1 MTGHEP
7 IIAMRNGGK
16 RPSFVF
22 LNDYPCETD
31 WHGHGEHATVCTAG
45 DVVQLL
51 DLRFLV
57 GLRVSISSQS
67 EVRAMAL
74 FEQCKAAGAECV
86 GAAHIDPTRKPWD
99 QSGWASVWHKSKE
112 VICGRNF

>member
-1 MTGHEP
+1 MRGHEA
-7 IIAMRNGGK
+7 ILAMRQAGK

-22 LNDYPCETD
+22 LNDYPCETA
-31 WHGHGEHATVCTAG
+31 WQQHGDHATVSTDG

-57 GLRVSISSQS
+57 GLKVSISSES

-74 FEQCKAAGAECV
+74 FDQCKAAGASCV
-86 GAAHIDPTRKPWD
+86 GAAHIDKTRKPWD
-99 QSGWASVWHKSKE
+99 QHGWSSVWHKDAE
-112 VICGRNF
+112 VAHG

>member
-1 MTGHEP
+1 MRGHEA
-7 IIAMRNGGK
+7 IIAMRQGGK

-22 LNDYPCETD
+22 LNDYPCNTD
-31 WHGHGEHATVCTAG
+31 WQAHGDHATVCTAG

-57 GLRVSISSQS
+57 GLKVSISAES

-74 FEQCKAAGAECV
+74 FDQCKAAGAACV

-99 QSGWASVWHKSKE
+99 QHGWASVWHKATE
-112 VICGRNF
+112 VAHG